1 MWRHSRSRMPIK
13 INKVLRTFLINSVS
27 NDTWQLRGKTFIVI
41 DLGNWL
47 QDLFLNLKENFY
59 LIITNFHVCTTNTT
73 RDINNFI
80 QNTIYL
86 LQPELSK
93 SSLLTKRT
101 EKVSYILEMPAL
113 NLNKIWEVINFFS
126 FFWHRWTDLYFY
138 FN

>member
-1 MWRHSRSRMPIK
+1 MWRHSRSLMPIK